1 MRPHVLGALPYPA
14 QVIIGLLAYRK
25 MKATLYGQGV
35 MRYTD
40 SEIASFR
47 REIWESI
54 NTLLV
59 SSKTSKR
66 DDGKPFWVCGGEGPS
81 EADATVFG
89 FVVAVLVCD
98 AYVMSLQPNDFA
110 AGDGWGS

>member
-1 MRPHVLGALPYPA
+1 
-14 QVIIGLLAYRK
+14 

-35 MRYTD
+35 LRYTD
-40 SEIASFR
+40 VEIASLR

-59 SSKTSKR
+59 AFKTNSNSDSTSKR
-66 DDGKPFWVCGGEGPS
+66 DDGKPFWVCGDEGPS

-89 FVVAVLVCD
+89 FVVALLVCD
-98 AYVMSLQPNDFA
+98 AYVLYPQPIDFTA
-110 AGDGWGS
+110 VKGLGS